1 MSSYWENRL
10 SRAQQIITD
19 KTTKQI
25 DRQLRKYYKAAA
37 TRVMENFENTYN
49 KLLATIEAG
58 KEPTPA
64 DLYKLQKYWDLQAQT
79 RIELQKLGEKQVSL
93 LTKHFEENYFEVYY
107 SLNIDG
113 LQAFNTL
120 DKAAASQLIQ
130 SIWVGDGLTYS
141 QRVWRNMEKLIT
153 TLNDELI
160 NIAATGGKTTRL
172 KQQLQER
179 FNVSYHQANTLV
191 RTELCHIQTE
201 AAKQRYQDYGIR
213 YVEVL
218 VDDDSRT
225 CELCKE
231 LKGKRFSINGMMPL
245 PVHPNERCTIVPV
258 VE

>member
-1 MSSYWENRL
+1 MSYWSNRL
-10 SRAQQIITD
+10 SRAQQTITD

-25 DRQLRKYYKAAA
+25 DKQLRKYYKAAA

-49 KLLATIEAG
+49 KLLSTIEEG
-58 KEPTPA
+58 KKPTPA

-79 RIELQKLGEKQVSL
+79 RKELQRLGEKEISL

-107 SLNIDG
+107 SLNIEG
-113 LQAFNTL
+113 AQAFNTL
-120 DKAAASQLIQ
+120 DKAATFQLIH
-130 SIWVGDGLTYS
+130 SIWVSDGLTYS
-141 QRVWRNMEKLIT
+141 QRVWRNVEKLML
-153 TLNDELI
+153 TLNEELI
-160 NIAATGGKTTRL
+160 AVAATGEKTTKL
-172 KQQLQER
+172 KHKLQER

-201 AAKQRYQDYGIR
+201 AAKKRYQDYGIKE
-213 YVEVL
+213 VEVL